1 MGVRSLRPA
10 MQGFVERHVPAVT
23 GLLTVVS
30 LALVFGAA
38 LRVVPAWALPRAPDP
53 VLSVIPHVNAVL
65 SIVAF
70 VVIAASWRWIRQGK
84 VDRHRKG
91 MLAGVV
97 LFAAF
102 LALYLYRVALLGPT
116 HFDGPAVVEQYVFY
130 PLLGIHVLLAVLCI
144 PLLYYVLLLA
154 LTRPASDLPAT
165 NHPRVGRVAATLWLT
180 SFALG
185 VAVYLL
191 LYLF

>member
-1 MGVRSLRPA
+1 
-10 MQGFVERHVPAVT
+10 MQRLAERHVPALT

-30 LALVFGAA
+30 LALVFAA
-38 LRVVPAWALPRAPDP
+38 VLRVVPAGTLPRAPDP
-53 VLSVIPHVNAVL
+53 VLAAIPHVNAAISV
-65 SIVAF
+65 VAF
-70 VVIAASWRWIRQGK
+70 GVVAASWRWIRQGK
-84 VDRHRKG
+84 VERHRRG

-102 LALYLYRVALLGPT
+102 LTLYLYRVALLGPT
-116 HFDGPAVVEQYVFY
+116 HFEGPQVVEQFVFY
-130 PLLGIHVLLAVLCI
+130 PILGIHVLLAVVCI

-154 LTRPASDLPAT
+154 LTRPVSELSAT
-165 NHPRVGRVAATLWLT
+165 NHPRVGRVAASLWLT

-185 VAVYLL
+185 VVVYLL

>member
-1 MGVRSLRPA
+1 
-10 MQGFVERHVPAVT
+10 MQRLVERHVPAVT

-30 LALVFGAA
+30 LALVFAAA
-38 LRVVPAWALPRAPDP
+38 LRVVPAGALPRAPEA
-53 VLSVIPHVNAVL
+53 VLSAVPHVNAVI
-65 SIVAF
+65 SVVAF
-70 VVIAASWRWIRQGK
+70 GVVGASWRAIRRGE
-84 VDRHRKG
+84 VERHRKG

-102 LALYLYRVALLGPT
+102 LVLYLYRVALLGPT
-116 HFDGPAVVEQYVFY
+116 HFDGPAVVEQFVYY
-130 PLLGIHVLLAVLCI
+130 PILGIHILLAVVCI

-154 LTRPASDLPAT
+154 LTRPVSELSAT
-165 NHPRVGRVAATLWLT
+165 NHPRVGRVAASLWLT

-185 VAVYLL
+185 VVVYLL